1 MNTTETSLNLLPLFL
16 CNTPAQDY
24 TKLGLPDGAKARLG
38 KGKINDATYSPDGT
52 GLAVASSIGIWIYDT
67 ATLKEVALLTGHT
80 AAVESVAFSSNGSA
94 LASGSPDGTVLL
106 WDLIPFAAGR

>member
-1 MNTTETSLNLLPLFL
+1 MIRLWDAETGRHLR
-16 CNTPAQDY
+16 T
-24 TKLGLPDGAKARLG
+24 
-38 KGKINDATYSPDGT
+38 
-52 GLAVASSIGIWIYDT
+52 
-67 ATLKEVALLTGHT
+67 LTGRT